1 MHLQVLSAKH
11 GPLCFGLSVLRFKLM
26 IGPRGRFRL
35 GRRGGLIRLWL
46 ENIGPIKVEEG
57 DKAQVHGLW
66 QVYVYI
72 KNHYLENDSYHFGTG
87 SHSTNKI
94 VVVVCK
100 QNRCYFGN
108 CLISCGHTI
117 ISLTWES
124 PYLERG
130 FITLRPSAHLCVFH
144 LTIISSDNGLLP
156 GRRQAIIWTNAGIL
170 LIRT

>member
-1 MHLQVLSAKH
+1 MKPDLGTNYYKILFPILTISLYKMHLQMLSAKH

-46 ENIGPIKVEEG
+46 ENIGAIKVEKG
-57 DKAQVHGLW
+57 DKAQALRLW
-66 QVYVYI
+66 QVYLYI

-100 QNRCYFGN
+100 QHRCYFGN
-108 CLISCGHTI
+108 WWNSCGHTI

-124 PYLERG
+124 PYLERSLSHWSRVRIFAS
-130 FITLRPSAHLCVFH
+130 FI
-144 LTIISSDNGLLP
+144 
-156 GRRQAIIWTNAGIL
+156 
-170 LIRT
+170 